1 MQLEQMMYQPMQ
13 MQRTQERQR
22 VYTIVDLESLSASA
36 LYGISG
42 PLGGSRPLSGSK
54 PLSFGSSGPLTIRD
68 FPSLG
73 FQLKIHEGP
82 GGTAHITKYGTNK
95 IISELNSYDAAMAD
109 LLADKLDI
117 KKILKKY
124 GLDKD

>member
-1 MQLEQMMYQPMQ
+1 MQLEQTLEMYQPMQ
-13 MQRTQERQR
+13 RTQPERQR
-22 VYTIVDLESLSASA
+22 VYTIVNLESLSASA

-42 PLGGSRPLSGSK
+42 PLGGSRPLS
-54 PLSFGSSGPLTIRD
+54 FGSSGPLTIRD
-68 FPSLG
+68 FPSSG

-109 LLADKLDI
+109 LLADNLDI
-117 KKILKKY
+117 RKILKKY
-124 GLDKD
+124 GIDD